1 VLGARRGGAWVAAL
15 TLAGQCLLAGESDS
29 IIVRGGRG
37 ATNALALMDAP
48 GEPCVNDQA
57 IWPKGRGDVGDIR
70 NVPGC
75 RGEILVLAPDRRM
88 AMLEDPAWTV
98 GRDVSRVVLK
108 RRIRVPLNVWLGR
121 RNAAIHA
128 RNSIAVADEVF
139 NRSRVGVEL
148 SRSIRTRALP
158 SIELVRDGCEGAPF
172 TNAAYVKGELNVYF
186 VSDDVIKQNGLNCR
200 NDRNVIFIGRHE
212 MDDILAHELG
222 HAFGLNNDGCR
233 EFRGDGRCSEAYSG
247 HPNDLPNFDSFGV
260 ENVMSLG
267 NSGTLSFTPG
277 QAIRMNLHSGSML
290 NVNGHRKGPTRDC
303 PGDLANEECPALDWP
318 GEALE

>member
-1 VLGARRGGAWVAAL
+1 MGRFWLAALVLGGWLSAAPVA
-15 TLAGQCLLAGESDS
+15 DR
-29 IIVRGGRG
+29 IIVRGGRS
-37 ATNALALMDAP
+37 ATNALVLMDAP

-57 IWPKGRGDVGDIR
+57 IWLKGRDDVGDIR
-70 NVPGC
+70 SVPGC
-75 RGEILVLAPDRRM
+75 RAEIFVLAPDRRM
-88 AMLEDPAWTV
+88 AVLEDPSWTV
-98 GRDVSRVVLK
+98 GRNVSRVVLK
-108 RRIRVPLNVWLGR
+108 KRIRVPLNVWLGR

-148 SRSIRTRALP
+148 SRSVRMRPLP
-158 SIELVRDGCEGAPF
+158 SNDLVRDGCDGAPF
-172 TNAAYVKGELNVYF
+172 TDAAYVKGELNVYF

-233 EFRGDGRCSEAYSG
+233 EFRGVGRCSEAYSG

-290 NVNGHRKGPTRDC
+290 NVNGHRRGPTRDC
-303 PGDLANEECPALDWP
+303 PGDLANAECPALDWP
-318 GEALE
+318 GEDLE